1 LILSNKE
8 LQKFYFGAY
17 SFEETEDG
25 YLKAFQYSKPQIEY
39 FKKVSEFWYERCLA
53 SSGKTLEFKTTATK
67 ISFDINISWIG
78 TCDTIE
84 LLIDGLISKI
94 VYIKDCNKKDTI
106 TFDMN
111 EGMKDVII
119 YLPSDSTVDIKNFE
133 INDDNATAPIKKE
146 KVLWLGDS
154 ITQGY
159 GTFRSA
165 HMYVSVANRL
175 LGYNIINQGIGGYVY
190 DKNSLMKMPGYTPD
204 KIIVAL
210 GTNQYGTE
218 DMTDIEEYYERL
230 FEIYKKDIPV
240 LTITPLWRGDNVEGI
255 PKLCDFCD
263 KLKEICKRYSNITIV
278 DGFKLLPH
286 LEEYYIDNLHPNELG
301 GEMYGRN
308 LVLEINK
315 VNF

>member
-1 LILSNKE
+1 MKLSNKE
-8 LQKFYFGAY
+8 LQNYYFGAY
-17 SFEETEDG
+17 NFEETKDG

-39 FKKVSEFWYERCLA
+39 FKKTSEFWYERCLA
-53 SSGKTLEFKTTATK
+53 SNGKTLEFETCATK
-67 ISFDINISWIG
+67 ISFDIKISWVG
-78 TCDTIE
+78 SNDTIE
-84 LLIDGLISKI
+84 LLVDGVISKI
-94 VYIKDCNKKDTI
+94 VYIKDCKKEDNI
-106 TFDMN
+106 TFNMP
-111 EGMKDVII
+111 EGKKSVII

-133 INDDNATAPIKKE
+133 INDTAKAPIKKE

-175 LGYNIINQGIGGYVY
+175 LGYDIINQGIGGYVY
-190 DKNSLMKMPGYTPD
+190 DKNSLMKMDGYMPD

-210 GTNQYGTE
+210 GTNQYGCE

-230 FEIYKKDIPV
+230 FEIYGKDIPV

-255 PKLCDFCD
+255 PTLISFCD
-263 KLKEICKRYSNITIV
+263 KLKAICKRYDNITIV
-278 DGFKLLPH
+278 DGFKLVPH

-301 GEMYGRN
+301 GEIYGRN
-308 LVLEINK
+308 LVLEIQK
-315 VNF
+315 HNF